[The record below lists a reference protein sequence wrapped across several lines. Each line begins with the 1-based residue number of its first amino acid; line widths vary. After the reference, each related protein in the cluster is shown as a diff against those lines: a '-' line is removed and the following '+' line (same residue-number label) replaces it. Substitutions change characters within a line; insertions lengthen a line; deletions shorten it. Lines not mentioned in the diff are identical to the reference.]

1 MDDELDAVVLG
12 RAAHATLTLLFA
24 RTLDAFKMAFTAR
37 KKVRSLAT
45 SRASRARREPVAG
58 SVDGDSAFRHRD
70 LACRCQ
76 VFSALLIR
84 ASTLERDHAGC

>member
-1 MDDELDAVVLG
+1 
-12 RAAHATLTLLFA
+12 
-24 RTLDAFKMAFTAR
+24 MAFTAR